1 MKIKKEISINLTNS
15 NLNIYKLGPLINKVK
30 ISSVNVKPEGN
41 YLELE
46 YETPKYNTSLL
57 RNKSDKI
64 ILYSYGFNPVSSYYL
79 LKGLDDEECNK
90 QNVYKLNSIYKFNT
104 KFKEELS
111 DKATLQFRKV
121 ESREEIEHRKRNINY
136 KLKVIENEPFKKL
149 EYKQVERNINK
160 VLSVQSKSTS
170 TIKYLENISVFDN
183 RKIERCIKNRVVVNL
198 NDLYKLFPD
207 HQEDVKLCL
216 QKLTFY
222 FKGRYILKDKFYDK
236 NLQKIRK
243 EILEAFEN
251 SDSINF
257 YNLSTDYNNMLH
269 ELCTKQS
276 NKYILKGIFEEK
288 VIDFKN
294 INLVNKLKD
303 KCIFTLQEI
312 KEISGLDIEDV
323 YKFILENNIQE
334 IINNFYCVYK
344 SQEIEEV
351 LKIYEKGNIKKSE
364 INDLL
369 NSKELNTEDFFK
381 ALDFFFVLKRSTW
394 VKK

>member
-1 MKIKKEISINLTNS
+1 
-15 NLNIYKLGPLINKVK
+15 
-30 ISSVNVKPEGN
+30 
-41 YLELE
+41 
-46 YETPKYNTSLL
+46 
-57 RNKSDKI
+57 
-64 ILYSYGFNPVSSYYL
+64 
-79 LKGLDDEECNK
+79 
-90 QNVYKLNSIYKFNT
+90 
-104 KFKEELS
+104 
-111 DKATLQFRKV
+111 
-121 ESREEIEHRKRNINY
+121 
-136 KLKVIENEPFKKL
+136 
-149 EYKQVERNINK
+149 
-160 VLSVQSKSTS
+160 
-170 TIKYLENISVFDN
+170 
-183 RKIERCIKNRVVVNL
+183 
-198 NDLYKLFPD
+198 
-207 HQEDVKLCL
+207 
-216 QKLTFY
+216 
-222 FKGRYILKDKFYDK
+222 
-236 NLQKIRK
+236 
-243 EILEAFEN
+243 
-251 SDSINF
+251 
-257 YNLSTDYNNMLH
+257 MLH